1 MVLKIVY
8 WATTIMAND
17 WAVAHSSRALNHPA
31 GYQILAQRSRLHDL
45 LHFSNLYSQGFGIRK
60 PELTRGEVRGRHH
73 NLP

>member
-17 WAVAHSSRALNHPA
+17 WAVAHSSRALNHP
-31 GYQILAQRSRLHDL
+31 GGI
-45 LHFSNLYSQGFGIRK
+45 SNPYSQGFGIRK